1 MRKVTIQDIA
11 DELGISRNTVSKAI
25 NNADG
30 LAEATRE
37 RILQKATEMGYK
49 QFSYIKAQTSS
60 ALEQQAQYKGEI
72 ALLCGNVI
80 APAHFASLMLD
91 KLKMELSQLGYS
103 LNTHRV
109 DRENFLNRSLPVTFV
124 PEHAI
129 AIICIEMF
137 DRAYDEMLCALGLP
151 MLFVDG
157 PHKRDGLDL
166 PADQLYMDNVTAIT
180 RFVNDMLAQGK
191 RRIGFIGDYEHC
203 QSFYERYAAFRC
215 AMLMADVPVDER
227 FCIKTLDPEQITEAL
242 TSLPDTPDVFLCAN
256 DFVAVDAIYT
266 LRKLGKS
273 VPGDVLFC
281 GFDDSPTSRIM
292 TPALTTV
299 HTHTQIMA
307 IAAMQLL
314 ISRIEN
320 PNLNFRVVHT
330 ETELIYR
337 DSTRLE

>member
-1 MRKVTIQDIA
+1 MRKITIQDIA

-37 RILQKATEMGYK
+37 KILQKATEMGYK
-49 QFSYIKAQTSS
+49 QFSYIKAQNSGI
-60 ALEQQAQYKGEI
+60 LEQKALHKGEI
-72 ALLCGNVI
+72 ALLCGNNI

-91 KLKMELSQLGYS
+91 KLKMELSQLGYT
-103 LNTHRV
+103 LNTYRV
-109 DRENFLNRSLPVTFV
+109 EKDDFLQRALPVTFE
-124 PEHAI
+124 PDSAL

-137 DRAYDEMLCALGLP
+137 DRAYDEMLCSLGLP
-151 MLFVDG
+151 VLFVDG
-157 PHKRDGLDL
+157 PNKRDGNDL
-166 PADQLYMDNVTAIT
+166 PADQLYMDNFTAIT

-191 RRIGFIGDYEHC
+191 RRIGFIGDYDHC

-215 AMLMADVPVDER
+215 AMLMAGAPVDER
-227 FCIKTLDPEQITEAL
+227 FCIKVLEQEQITEAL
-242 TSLPDTPDVFLCAN
+242 NALADIPDVFICAN
-256 DFVAVDAIYT
+256 DFIAVDAIYT

-273 VPGDVLFC
+273 VPGDICFC
-281 GFDDSPTSRIM
+281 GFDDSPNSRIM
-292 TPALTTV
+292 TPTLTTV

-314 ISRIEN
+314 ISRIED
-320 PNLNFRVVHT
+320 PSLNYRIVHT

-337 DSTRLE
+337 DSTRLD